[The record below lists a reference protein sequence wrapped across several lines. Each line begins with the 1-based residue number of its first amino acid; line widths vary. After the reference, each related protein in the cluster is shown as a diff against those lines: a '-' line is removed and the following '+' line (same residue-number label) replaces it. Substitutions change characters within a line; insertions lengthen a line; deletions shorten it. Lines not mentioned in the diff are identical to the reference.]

1 VITTVEVGGQT
12 VTLGRHLD
20 AAARHDARS
29 LAWPAEASREL
40 RTVEHEHHA
49 ALDQGEIGACAGY
62 AAAACLLLGSDE
74 ALALY
79 ERATRLDPYPGVWPP
94 DDTGSDGT
102 SVAKAARALG
112 YARSYRWAFGLPHVL
127 RALVLRRLIVGVPWT
142 EGMMTPD
149 ADGMLE
155 ATGETIGGHEV
166 CLVGIDVGAETVTVL
181 NSWGPT
187 WGDQGTAR
195 MRWSTLGGL
204 LRRGGDAT
212 VLLP

>member
-1 VITTVEVGGQT
+1 MITTIEVGGRT
-12 VTLGRHLD
+12 VALGRHLD

-29 LAWPAEASREL
+29 LAWPAETARQL
-40 RTVEHEHHA
+40 VTVQHEHRD
-49 ALDQGEIGACAGY
+49 ALDQGEVGACTGY
-62 AAAACLLLGSDE
+62 AAAGALLLGSAE

-79 ERATRLDPYPGVWPP
+79 RRATRLDPFPGTWPP

-112 YARSYRWAFGLPHVL
+112 YARSYRWCFGLHHTL
-127 RALVLRRLIVGVPWT
+127 RSLVLRRLIIGVPWT

-149 ADGMLE
+149 EDGLLE
-155 ATGETIGGHEV
+155 ATGETVGGHEV
-166 CLVGIDVGAETVTVL
+166 CLTGIDVQSETVTVL
-181 NSWGPT
+181 NSWGPS